1 MEVRGREEASA
12 AVKKSRRQ
20 FTPDHPAVYIRKFY
34 YLEYP
39 GPGLEYPDSPETPGH
54 RPETP
59 VLPDI
64 EQIKYQENL
73 I

>member
-1 MEVRGREEASA
+1 MEVRRREEASA

-20 FTPDHPAVYIRKFY
+20 FTPDHPVVYIRKFY

-39 GPGLEYPDSPETPGH
+39 GPGTEYPDSPNTPGH
-54 RPETP
+54 RTETP
-59 VLPDI
+59 ALLDT